1 VIRRIIAVIVGVV
14 LAVALI
20 DGSWALAEL
29 WFAAPISPDASD
41 QEMLAQF
48 VMGMPLAG
56 QAIVAAGWGL
66 AGLVGAF
73 AALRIAQWR
82 PGGWIVA
89 AVVVATGIWN
99 LTQLAQPWWLWGA
112 TLILPLLGVWLAERH
127 FHRARPGDPLIN

>member
-1 VIRRIIAVIVGVV
+1 MRRIIGIIIGLV

-20 DGSWALAEL
+20 DGAWELAER
-29 WFAAPISPDASD
+29 WFPAAIAADASD
-41 QEMLAQF
+41 REMLARF

-56 QAIVAAGWGL
+56 QVIIAAGWLL

-89 AVVVATGIWN
+89 LVLVADGVWN
-99 LTQLAQPWWLWGA
+99 LTQLTQPLWLQGA
-112 TLILPLLGVWLAERH
+112 TLILPIAGMWLAERH